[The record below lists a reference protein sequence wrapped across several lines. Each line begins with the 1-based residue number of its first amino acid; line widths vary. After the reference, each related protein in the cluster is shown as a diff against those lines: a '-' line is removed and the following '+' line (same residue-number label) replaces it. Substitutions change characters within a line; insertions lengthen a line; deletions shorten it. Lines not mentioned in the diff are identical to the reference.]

1 MATETDPAS
10 EHTGRTSQPGLDG
23 ELTDALVRS
32 RRYFT
37 RAEVSKDLRTLRK
50 KGGRRA
56 DDFYRDRWS
65 HDKVVRSTHGVN
77 CTGSCSWKVYVK
89 DGIITWEAQQT
100 DYPSVGP
107 DSPEYEPR
115 GCPRGAA
122 FSWYT
127 YSPTRV
133 RYPYVRGVLLA
144 MYREA
149 KARLGDPVAAW
160 ADIVSDPERSRTYKA
175 ARGKGGLV
183 RASWDEAVEMVAAAH
198 VHTIKEYGPD
208 RLAGFSPIPA
218 MSMVSHAAG
227 ARFYSLLGGVM
238 LSFYDWYA
246 DLPVASPQ
254 VFGDQTDVPESGDW
268 WDAGYLIMWGSNLPV
283 TRTPDAHWMVEARYR
298 GQKVVA
304 VSPDYADNVKFAD
317 EWLPAQPGTDG
328 ALAMAMG
335 HVVLKEFFVDRRTPY
350 FEEYV
355 KRFTDLPF
363 LVALDEVAGE
373 PGTYAPGKFLTAADL
388 GGAHAE
394 AEHPEFRTVLL
405 DAEGR
410 PVVPNGTLGDRFG
423 EGGAGKWNLELGDID
438 PLLSAEGGDEA
449 PVTVRLPRFDAPD
462 GGAGLLRRG
471 VPVRRIAGRPVTT
484 VFDLLLAQYGVGRP
498 GLPGRWPT
506 SYEDADEPY
515 TPAWQSA
522 ITGVD
527 AERAARIAREFAAN
541 AEESRG
547 RSMIVMG
554 AGTNHWFHSDTI
566 YRAFLTLTTLT
577 GCQGVNGGGWAH
589 YVGQEKVRPLTGYSA
604 LATASDWNRPARQ
617 MIQTA
622 YWYLHGDQFRYD
634 PFSAD
639 ALAAAGTEGRT
650 GRPAGTEEPAGH
662 DGRDGTATDG
672 PDGVAADGDAAAGA
686 DGPSGAA
693 PGGPFAGLS
702 TADVI
707 AASARMGWMPSYP
720 TFDRNPLDL
729 ADEAEAAGRPV
740 AEHIVD
746 ELTSGR
752 LGFAGE
758 DPDAPENFPRVL
770 TVWRANLLGSSAKGN
785 EYFLKHL
792 LGTDHSV
799 RAAEAPPEARPRDV
813 VWREEAPTG
822 KLDLLLTLDFRM
834 TSTTVFSDVV
844 LPAATWYEKHDLSS
858 TDMHPFVH
866 AFNPAIAPPW
876 QTRTDW
882 DAFVTLARAF
892 STLAATHLGVRK
904 DVVAAPLLHDTPDEL
919 ANPHGRVRD
928 WKAGECEPEP
938 GRTMPKLL
946 TVERDYAA
954 VADRMTALGPLLDT
968 LGATTK
974 GITYK
979 LDSELEYLRHKNG
992 TVRGG
997 AAAGRPALARDV
1009 HACETILA
1017 LSGTTNGHLA
1027 TQGFHTLEART
1038 GTRLADLAAEHEG
1051 KRITFADTQAAPVP
1065 VITSPEWSG
1074 SETGGRRYSPFTVNV
1089 ERGKPWHTLTG
1100 RQHFYLDHD
1109 WMAALG
1115 EQLPVYRPPLNMH
1128 ALFGE
1133 PRIGETGELGVTVRY
1148 LTPHNKWSI
1157 HSEYQDNLFMLSL
1170 SRGGPTI
1177 WMSTQDA
1184 AKVGVRDNDWIEAVN
1199 RNGVVAARAI
1209 VSHRMPEGTVYMYH
1223 AQDRLIDVPRTE
1235 TTGRR
1240 GGIHNSLTR
1249 LLIKPSHLIGGYAQL
1264 SYAFNYLGPTGNQ
1277 RDEVTVIR
1285 RRTDQEVEY

>member
-1 MATETDPAS
+1 MAAETGPVKDGMRRARPA
-10 EHTGRTSQPGLDG
+10 GLDG

-32 RRYFT
+32 RRFFT
-37 RAEVSKDLRTLRK
+37 RAEISDDLRTLHK

-56 DDFYRDRWS
+56 DAFYRERWS
-65 HDKVVRSTHGVN
+65 HDTVVRSTHGVN

-107 DSPEYEPR
+107 DRPEYEPR

-127 YSPTRV
+127 YSPTRI
-133 RYPYVRGVLLA
+133 RHPYVRGVLLR

-149 KARLGDPVAAW
+149 RARLGDPVAAW
-160 ADIVSDPERSRTYKA
+160 AEIVSDPERARRYKA

-183 RASWDEAVEMVAAAH
+183 RASWDEAVEMAAAAH

-218 MSMVSHAAG
+218 MSMVSQAAG
-227 ARFYSLLGGVM
+227 ARFYALLGGVM

-283 TRTPDAHWMVEARYR
+283 TRTPDAHWMAEARYR

-317 EWLPAQPGTDG
+317 EWLPARPGTDG

-350 FEEYV
+350 FEDYV
-355 KRFTDLPF
+355 KRYTDLPF
-363 LVALDEVAGE
+363 LVVLDERA
-373 PGTYAPGKFLTAADL
+373 PGTYTPGKFLTAADL
-388 GGAHAE
+388 GGEQAA
-394 AEHPEFRTVLL
+394 AEHAEFRTVLL
-405 DAEGR
+405 DAGGS
-410 PVVPNGTLGDRFG
+410 PVVPHGTLGDRFSG
-423 EGGAGKWNLELGDID
+423 SGAGKWNLDLDGVD
-438 PLLSAEGGDEA
+438 PLLSAEGGGED
-449 PVTVRLPRFDAPD
+449 PVTVELPRFDAPD
-462 GGAGLLRRG
+462 GSAGVLRRS

-484 VFDLLLAQYGVGRP
+484 VYDLLLAQYGVARP
-498 GLPGRWPT
+498 GLPGRRPV
-506 SYEDADEPY
+506 SYDDAEEPY
-515 TPAWQSA
+515 TPAWQAA

-527 AERAARIAREFAAN
+527 AARAARIAREFAAN

-589 YVGQEKVRPLTGYSA
+589 YVGQEKVRPLTGYTV
-604 LATASDWNRPARQ
+604 LATASDWHRPARQ

-634 PFSAD
+634 PFTAD
-639 ALAAAGTEGRT
+639 TLAAPGT
-650 GRPAGTEEPAGH
+650 
-662 DGRDGTATDG
+662 
-672 PDGVAADGDAAAGA
+672 
-686 DGPSGAA
+686 
-693 PGGPFAGLS
+693 GGPFAGMT

-707 AASARMGWMPSYP
+707 AASARRGWMPSYP

-729 ADEAEAAGRPV
+729 ADEAEAAGRPA
-740 AEHIVD
+740 AEHVVE
-746 ELTSGR
+746 ELKAGR
-752 LGFAGE
+752 LRFAGE

-770 TVWRANLLGSSAKGN
+770 TVWRANLFGSSAKGN
-785 EYFLKHL
+785 EYFLRHL
-792 LGTDHSV
+792 LGTDSSV
-799 RAAEAPPEARPRDV
+799 NAAEAPPGVRPRDV
-813 VWREEAPTG
+813 VWREEAPVG

-858 TDMHPFVH
+858 TDMHPYVH

-882 DAFVTLARAF
+882 DAFVTLAREV
-892 STLAATHLGVRK
+892 SRLGAAHLGVRT
-904 DVVAAPLLHDTPDEL
+904 DVVAAPLMHDTPDEL
-919 ANPHGRVRD
+919 ATPHGRVRD
-928 WKAGECEPEP
+928 WRAGECAPEP
-938 GRTMPKLL
+938 GRTMPRIV
-946 TVERDYAA
+946 TVERDYGAIA
-954 VADRMTALGPLLDT
+954 EKMTALGPLLDS

-974 GITYK
+974 GVTFA
-979 LDSELEYLRHKNG
+979 LDRELDHLRHQNG

-997 AAAGRPALARDV
+997 AAAGRPALTRDV
-1009 HACETILA
+1009 HACETVLA

-1027 TQGFHTLEART
+1027 TQGFRTLESRT

-1051 KRITFADTQAAPVP
+1051 RRITFADTQKGPVP

-1074 SETGGRRYSPFTVNV
+1074 SESGGRRYAPFTVNV
-1089 ERGKPWHTLTG
+1089 ERRKPWHTLTG

-1109 WMAALG
+1109 WIAALG

-1128 ALFGE
+1128 LLFGE
-1133 PRIGETGELGVTVRY
+1133 PRLGEQGEPGITVRY

-1157 HSEYQDNLFMLSL
+1157 HSEYQDNLLMLSL
-1170 SRGGPTI
+1170 SRGGPTL
-1177 WMSTQDA
+1177 WMSTRDA
-1184 AKVGVRDNDWIEAVN
+1184 QRIGVRDNDWIEAVN
-1199 RNGVVAARAI
+1199 RNGVVAARAV
-1209 VSHRMPEGTVYMYH
+1209 VSHRMPEGTVYMHH

-1285 RRTDQEVEY
+1285 RRADQEVTY